1 VGYNG
6 WMRVLVADDSPHLVL
21 LYRAVLEDAGYE
33 VVSVSNG
40 MAAIAAVEGGDVDA
54 AVLDVLMPGV
64 SGDAIA
70 ERLRRTNPDL
80 PVLLMTGSYGDQFVL
95 DAPAPVLRKPFAPEE
110 LVRAVRELA
119 G

>member
-1 VGYNG
+1 
-6 WMRVLVADDSPHLVL
+6 MRVLVADDSPHLVL

-40 MAAIAAVEGGDVDA
+40 IAAIAAVEAGQVDA

-70 ERLRRTNPDL
+70 ERLLRTNPAL
-80 PVLLMTGSYGDQFVL
+80 PVLLMTGDSGEQFVMEL
-95 DAPAPVLRKPFAPEE
+95 AVPVLRKPFAPEALVQAVGE
-110 LVRAVRELA
+110 LVGGPTAR
-119 G
+119 